1 MAPPGHRLGRRALG
15 QPGSADWSRV
25 VPRPGGVRSVGRL
38 NRWRAVGRGRGRVV
52 VIVRQFPLQSCRR
65 LAVGRAR
72 ASAPRANHQ
81 RRHLA
86 TTGGGC
92 RSARLLQLLSSQ
104 DAPANM
110 NVRCSTHHRPHPPL
124 QLIAAARPTTT
135 PRARTSLPTHARL
148 PDLTRHSVQQKLNL
162 TNGN

>member
-1 MAPPGHRLGRRALG
+1 MAPPGHRLGRRALD

-25 VPRPGGVRSVGRL
+25 LPRPGGVRSVGCTGDA
-38 NRWRAVGRGRGRVV
+38 RWVESSRRRAPIPAPILSEISSRTSA
-52 VIVRQFPLQSCRR
+52 L
-65 LAVGRAR
+65 
-72 ASAPRANHQ
+72 APRANHQ

-124 QLIAAARPTTT
+124 PLIAAARPTTT
-135 PRARTSLPTHARL
+135 LRARTSLPTHARP